1 MNLGRDIVMS
11 RCTPRLKDVLSQRG
25 YRVHEVDVSAFML
38 AGGGAFCMTLRLDRR
53 AAPAAVPDASQE
65 VQDDSHH

>member
-1 MNLGRDIVMS
+1 
-11 RCTPRLKDVLSQRG
+11 
-25 YRVHEVDVSAFML
+25 ML

-53 AAPAAVPDASQE
+53 AAPAGVPDASQE